1 MPYQSLPLE
10 IKSEVLRLVL
20 PTSRNDPREWQAS
33 VPASEIEPYWFEFR
47 EYFSSEEDSEEDA
60 PEDRSSSSITDEPD
74 DISAEVSESANSSDS
89 SSASDSTQGEIENRL
104 DHEDTPPIY
113 MSELFLNLR
122 LVCAEWNGI
131 LVHDPKYWNELRFD
145 ADTRLSFTVLVITRS
160 GNQPL
165 AIDFVADPY
174 ELDDVAWLEP
184 ACRFLGPYLSRCVI
198 VELRMAPSSVRHAL
212 SVWTDTSAPLLQ
224 CLMLGVLPEYLDSEA
239 MVDRPEAAT
248 FPQEFNLFNG
258 HMPRLTRIVSA
269 GLSLE
274 NFPYRSLPHSLMKL
288 EQEFYEYEPYQ
299 QIIKEMISSQKAL
312 EEISLTWPGGSVEL
326 SSVFSLTELRHLELY
341 GMQFVLGE
349 RESWPLSFS
358 KLTDL
363 CLESVIKLE
372 GTPDLFLDLFEEL
385 PALEKLKLGALGWE
399 MNPGGF
405 EGGPYQIEWRKRGSL
420 QRLRT
425 ISCSVDNINPRFIF
439 ALLHSFEMPSL
450 FELNLDDGLARP
462 FERIPGRLLFTLIG
476 DHLKDLTFPELK
488 FLFIEFL
495 EDDLISAFLHASPKL
510 EVLSGA
516 DIGAPGRRFFND
528 LLSYVDF
535 DIERHV
541 LCPNL
546 TEIAFMFRDAKDIR
560 FREHED
566 HSEAVKFFK
575 ENISQIVEDREQ
587 CAQLGICKRLR
598 YSEAS

>member
-47 EYFSSEEDSEEDA
+47 EYFSSEEDSEDDA
-60 PEDRSSSSITDEPD
+60 SEDRSSPSITGEPGD
-74 DISAEVSESANSSDS
+74 NSAEVAESPNSSDS
-89 SSASDSTQGEIENRL
+89 SSDSTQGQIEEYS
-104 DHEDTPPIY
+104 DHEDTAPIY
-113 MSELFLNLR
+113 TSELFLNLR
-122 LVCAEWNGI
+122 LVCAEWNEI
-131 LVHDPKYWNELRFD
+131 LTQDPRYWNELHID
-145 ADTRLSFTVLVITRS
+145 ADTSLSFTGLVITRS
-160 GNQPL
+160 KNQPL
-165 AIDFVADPY
+165 AIDFAADPD
-174 ELDDVAWLEP
+174 ELDDAAWLEP
-184 ACRFLGPYLSRCVI
+184 GCRFLQPYLSRCV
-198 VELRMAPSSVRHAL
+198 VLALWMTPQLVRRAL
-212 SVWTDTSAPLLQ
+212 SFWTESSAPLLQ
-224 CLMLGVLPEYLDSEA
+224 GLMLGIPAEDLDSEA
-239 MVDRPEAAT
+239 LQRPEAAT
-248 FPQEFNLFNG
+248 FPHDFILFSGN
-258 HMPRLTRIVSA
+258 MPRLRKLISA
-269 GLSLE
+269 GLSLR
-274 NFPYRSLPHSLMKL
+274 NFPYGSLPHSLIKL
-288 EQEFYEYEPYQ
+288 DQEFYQYEPYQ
-299 QIIKEMISSQKAL
+299 QIIKEMISSYKDL
-312 EEISLTWPGGSVEL
+312 EEIHLTWTGGSVDL
-326 SSVFSLTELRHLELY
+326 SSVFCLTELRRLELF
-341 GMQFVLGE
+341 GMQVVLGE
-349 RESWPLSFS
+349 KKSWPLSFS

-363 CLESVIKLE
+363 CLDSVIQLE

-385 PALEKLKLGALGWE
+385 PALEMLGLSAVRWE
-399 MNPGGF
+399 INPEVF
-405 EGGPYQIEWRKRGSL
+405 EGRPYQIEWRKRGSL
-420 QRLRT
+420 QRLRR
-425 ISCSVDNINPRFIF
+425 ISCNVDNINPGFIF
-439 ALLHSFEMPSL
+439 ALLHSFELPSL
-450 FELNLDDGLARP
+450 FELNLSDNSARP
-462 FERIPGRLLFTLIG
+462 FERMPGRLLSTLIE

-488 FLFIEFL
+488 FLFIHFL